1 MKKIISDK
9 AIKTRQYWIEEI
21 RKLSGNFGDDP
32 DKLERELETEIKKN
46 GISSLI
52 DHLRLCGNIPESYGH
67 DTSEEKLYSKYT
79 DCLLSLAYSSLG
91 LKSLVLKERADAAD
105 VEAFA
110 KDYSL
115 VADAKAFRL
124 SRTAKN
130 QKDFKV
136 QAMHG
141 WKRGKPYAMV
151 VCPIYQLPTSSSQI
165 YQQATTQNV
174 CIFTY
179 SHLALLLSYS
189 QVEGK
194 VKAQQLLKK
203 IFETIKTLNPSKNAT
218 DYWLA
223 VNKTIL
229 SFSKKIQPIWDIEKG
244 VATESISIAKEE
256 ALTFLAQEREKIMRM
271 SHKEALKELI
281 KVHKI
286 ESRIKTINAI
296 SDNGLFTLK

>member
-1 MKKIISDK
+1 MSKIISDK
-9 AIKTRQYWIEEI
+9 AIKKRNYWVEEI
-21 RKLSGNFGDDP
+21 RKLSGHFGNDTE
-32 DKLERELETEIKKN
+32 KLEKELEAEIKKN

-79 DCLLSLAYSSLG
+79 DCLLSLAYTALG

-110 KDYSL
+110 KDYSF

-174 CIFTY
+174 CVFTY

-189 QVEGK
+189 EAEGQS
-194 VKAQQLLKK
+194 KAQQLLKK
-203 IFETIKTLNPSKNAT
+203 IFETVQALNPSKNAT

-223 VNKTIL
+223 INKAIL
-229 SFSKKIQPIWDIEKG
+229 SFSKKIQPLWDIEKG
-244 VATESISIAKEE
+244 VATESIAVAKEE
-256 ALTFLAQEREKIMRM
+256 ALTFLAKEREKIMRM

-286 ESRIKTINAI
+286 ESKIKIINAI

>member
-1 MKKIISDK
+1 MKNIIAEK
-9 AIKTRQYWIEEI
+9 AIKNRQYWIEEI
-21 RKLSGNFGDDP
+21 RKLSGNFGDDS
-32 DKLERELETEIKKN
+32 DKLEKELETEIKKN

-110 KDYSL
+110 KDYSF

-189 QVEGK
+189 QVEGLA
-194 VKAQQLLKK
+194 KAQQLLKK
-203 IFETIKTLNPSKNAT
+203 IFETIKALNPSKNAT

-223 VNKTIL
+223 VNKIIL

-256 ALTFLAQEREKIMRM
+256 ALTFLAEEREKIMRM

>member
-1 MKKIISDK
+1 MKKIISAK

-21 RKLSGNFGDDP
+21 RKLSGNFGNDTG
-32 DKLERELETEIKKN
+32 KLEKELEAEIKKN
-46 GISSLI
+46 GVSSLI

-79 DCLLSLAYSSLG
+79 DFLLSLAFSALG
-91 LKSLVLKERADAAD
+91 LRSLVFKERADAAD

-110 KDYSL
+110 KDYSF

-174 CIFTY
+174 CMFTY

-189 QVEGK
+189 EKEGK
-194 VKAQQLLKK
+194 AKAQKLLKI
-203 IFETIKTLNPSKNAT
+203 IFETVQALNPSKNAT

-223 VNKTIL
+223 INKTIL
-229 SFSKKIQPIWDIEKG
+229 SFSKAVEPLWSIEKG
-244 VATESISIAKEE
+244 VATESIAISKEE
-256 ALTFLAQEREKIMRM
+256 ALAFLAQEREKIMRM
-271 SHKEALKELI
+271 SHNEALKELI

-286 ESRIKTINAI
+286 ESRIKTIRAI
-296 SDNGLFTLK
+296 SDNGLFKLK

>member
-1 MKKIISDK
+1 MSKVISEK
-9 AIKTRQYWIEEI
+9 AIKRREFWVEEI
-21 RKLSGNFGDDP
+21 RKLSGNFVNDNA
-32 DKLERELETEIKKN
+32 KLENELEVEIKKY
-46 GISSLI
+46 GIPALI

-79 DCLLSLAYSSLG
+79 DCLLSLSYTALG

-110 KDYSL
+110 MDYSF

-151 VCPIYQLPTSSSQI
+151 VCPIYQLPNSSSQI

-189 QVEGK
+189 EVENK
-194 VKAQQLLKK
+194 DKAQKLLKK
-203 IFETIKTLNPSKNAT
+203 IFEKVKSLNSSKNAS
-218 DYWLA
+218 DYWISI
-223 VNKTIL
+223 NKTML
-229 SFSKKIQPIWDIEKG
+229 AYSKKIDSLWIIEKLAAG
-244 VATESISIAKEE
+244 EVVPIEKEIYLTHKAKE
-256 ALTFLAQEREKIMRM
+256 REYQIRYC
-271 SHKEALKELI
+271 L
-281 KVHKI
+281 
-286 ESRIKTINAI
+286 N
-296 SDNGLFTLK
+296 

>member
-1 MKKIISDK
+1 MSNIISK
-9 AIKTRQYWIEEI
+9 AAIVRREYWVEEI
-21 RKLSGNFGDDP
+21 RKLNGHFGNDTE
-32 DKLERELETEIKKN
+32 KLEKELEAEIKKN
-46 GISSLI
+46 GVSSLI

-79 DCLLSLAYSSLG
+79 DCLLSLAYTALG
-91 LKSLVLKERADAAD
+91 LKSIVLKERADAAD

-110 KDYSL
+110 KDYSF

-174 CIFTY
+174 CVFTY

-189 QVEGK
+189 ELEGQA
-194 VKAQQLLKK
+194 KAQLLLKK
-203 IFETIKTLNPSKNAT
+203 IFETVKLLNPSKNAT
-218 DYWLA
+218 DYWL
-223 VNKTIL
+223 VINKTML
-229 SFSKKIQPIWDIEKG
+229 KFSKKTHQLWDIEKG
-244 VATESISIAKEE
+244 VATESISIAKKE

-271 SHKEALKELI
+271 NHKEALKELI